1 MEWFINNWYIVIA
14 LIVLVA
20 FVASAIVYFFK
31 LPTSTQIANL
41 KEWLKFAV
49 TEAERALG
57 SGTGQLKLRLV
68 YDMAVQNFPWL
79 LKIVSFETFSEWV
92 DEALEWMNKQLDTNN
107 KIHNIVKGEDL
118 EIIPLDTD
126 DDGK

>member
-1 MEWFINNWYIVIA
+1 MELFINNWYIVIA

-107 KIHNIVKGEDL
+107 KIHNIIKGEDL

-126 DDGK
+126 DDYK